1 MRLLSL
7 LLAGL
12 LAGCA
17 GNARMGG
24 PAGAVAGTVTYRE
37 RMALPPDAE
46 LRVQLFDMSR
56 QDRATPVADTT
67 VQPAG
72 RQVPLPF
79 VLRYDPNEIDAKH
92 VYAVRPTIGSESH
105 PIFTTTALVKV
116 ITWDHPDRVD
126 LVLTRAAG
134 ARAADAA
141 APTPAPH
148 LP

>member
-1 MRLLSL
+1 MRLLGL
-7 LLAGL
+7 LAAGL

-24 PAGAVAGTVTYRE
+24 PAGTVAGTVTYRE

-46 LRVQLFDMSR
+46 LRVQLFDVSR

-79 VLRYDPNEIDAKH
+79 VLRYDPGGIDPKH
-92 VYAVRPTIGSESH
+92 VYAIRATIASEGH
-105 PIFTTTALVKV
+105 PIFTTTAVVKV

-126 LVLTRAAG
+126 LVLTRAA
-134 ARAADAA
+134 DAA
-141 APTPAPH
+141 ASDAAPSPAPH